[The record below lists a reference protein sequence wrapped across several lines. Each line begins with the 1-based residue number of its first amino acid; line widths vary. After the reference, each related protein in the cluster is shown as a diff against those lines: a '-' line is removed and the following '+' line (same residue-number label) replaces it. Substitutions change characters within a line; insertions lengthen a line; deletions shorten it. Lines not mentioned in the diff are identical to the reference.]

1 MEYSCLI
8 VDDEKPQQEILSG
21 MLTSKFPSYRL
32 EAICSSVDEGIKKI
46 KQIFF
51 ILQYY
56 FLPIPIPIF
65 KFLRDLDPKQIISA
79 PDPGKSSGSGSI
91 PPPNQC

>member
-46 KQIFF
+46 KQIKPALVFGCTNASQNR
-51 ILQYY
+51 I
-56 FLPIPIPIF
+56 
-65 KFLRDLDPKQIISA
+65 
-79 PDPGKSSGSGSI
+79 
-91 PPPNQC
+91 